1 MNNET
6 KTNHTPTTEER
17 LAILER
23 KVDEQA
29 IIIEGISKEII
40 TVMSS
45 LREQNAEYSN
55 EVAERINV
63 LIEGVEKLHGIKK

>member
-1 MNNET
+1 MSNET
-6 KTNHTPTTEER
+6 KAIPLPTVEER

-29 IIIEGISKEII
+29 VIIEGISKEII

-45 LREQNAEYSN
+45 LREQNAEYSD
-55 EVAERINV
+55 EVAERINT
-63 LIEGVEKLHGIKK
+63 LIEGLEKLHGITK